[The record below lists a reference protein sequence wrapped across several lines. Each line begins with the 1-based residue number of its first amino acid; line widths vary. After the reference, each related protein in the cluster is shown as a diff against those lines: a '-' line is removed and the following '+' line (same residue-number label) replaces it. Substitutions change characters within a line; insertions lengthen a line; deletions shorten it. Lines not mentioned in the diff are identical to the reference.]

1 MAKAF
6 LEAQA
11 ATDARR
17 RAEADAANLRA
28 AVASSRGLAARASAA
43 EARAMAATTDLRA
56 ATRGFAASRAACAA
70 AVARAAALEGG
81 VDAARAA
88 AAAAA
93 RDATRREER
102 LATKRLVADV
112 AAALRAANVDR
123 GLFRLK
129 AALRRHHLA
138 VLAAG
143 VAALR
148 GAARRRVRS
157 PRSRAADFLPASP
170 RVADAIRR
178 QGTTIPSYY

>member
-1 MAKAF
+1 MK
-6 LEAQA
+6 
-11 ATDARR
+11 
-17 RAEADAANLRA
+17 
-28 AVASSRGLAARASAA
+28 SS
-43 EARAMAATTDLRA
+43 TQ
-56 ATRGFAASRAACAA
+56 
-70 AVARAAALEGG
+70 
-81 VDAARAA
+81 
-88 AAAAA
+88 
-93 RDATRREER
+93 
-102 LATKRLVADV
+102 VADV

-148 GAARRRVRS
+148 GAARRRAPRS
-157 PRSRAADFLPASP
+157 PPRARAADFLPASP

>member
-1 MAKAF
+1 MK
-6 LEAQA
+6 
-11 ATDARR
+11 
-17 RAEADAANLRA
+17 
-28 AVASSRGLAARASAA
+28 SS
-43 EARAMAATTDLRA
+43 TQ
-56 ATRGFAASRAACAA
+56 
-70 AVARAAALEGG
+70 
-81 VDAARAA
+81 
-88 AAAAA
+88 
-93 RDATRREER
+93 
-102 LATKRLVADV
+102 VADV

-148 GAARRRVRS
+148 GAARRRAAPRS
-157 PRSRAADFLPASP
+157 PRARAADFLPASP